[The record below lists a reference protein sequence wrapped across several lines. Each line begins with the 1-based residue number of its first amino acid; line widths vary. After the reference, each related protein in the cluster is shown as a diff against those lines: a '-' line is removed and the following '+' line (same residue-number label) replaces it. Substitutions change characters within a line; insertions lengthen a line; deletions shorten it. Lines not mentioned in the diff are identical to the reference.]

1 MNHKLFIKLMH
12 LYFNIKTIF
21 LNNFNVKIYAIE
33 HNNIIYY
40 TYNNLILLIPFNIIK
55 KILNYFNID
64 IIYNIS
70 DIFFTTK
77 SSSNIINPVISFD
90 IIHADRLIINNIFNN
105 NNILISESNIDI
117 DKYILE
123 YINITNKLKTYNN
136 NIPIIFIMNMN
147 LKDSNMIRVKY
158 INKGKIIYKYLYI
171 DNNIFTNK
179 NYLNKN
185 NIFNNIFNIF
195 YNKYSYL
202 NKYNNLKL
210 YEIFN

>member
-1 MNHKLFIKLMH
+1 MNNKLFIKLVH
-12 LYFNIKTIF
+12 LYFDIKTIF
-21 LNNFNVKIYAIE
+21 LNNFNVKIHAIE

-55 KILNYFNID
+55 KILNYFDID

-90 IIHADRLIINNIFNN
+90 IIHVSRLIITNIFNN

>member
-1 MNHKLFIKLMH
+1 MNNKLFIKLVH
-12 LYFNIKTIF
+12 LYFDIKTIF
-21 LNNFNVKIYAIE
+21 LNNFNVKIHAIE

-40 TYNNLILLIPFNIIK
+40 TYNNLILLITFNIIK
-55 KILNYFNID
+55 KILNYFDID

-90 IIHADRLIINNIFNN
+90 IIHVSRLIITNIFNN